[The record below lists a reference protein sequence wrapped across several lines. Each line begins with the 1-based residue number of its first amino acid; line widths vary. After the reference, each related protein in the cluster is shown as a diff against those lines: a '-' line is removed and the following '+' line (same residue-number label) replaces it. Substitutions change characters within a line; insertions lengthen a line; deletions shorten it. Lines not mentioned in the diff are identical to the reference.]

1 MIFTTYQQGCQRGH
15 AADQRGTSFWPLKAL
30 NKNIPLK
37 YNSPVKSKIIT
48 AMGNASFKRNDS
60 KCRTAKQKRSTSQW
74 NRRDVT
80 ETNGKTRNH
89 NQSTGNPKQNVL
101 ASTHALEFHIL
112 IHDFYSLSDELISY
126 AADSFFKFT
135 DANGLVFEKQHT
147 S

>member
-1 MIFTTYQQGCQRGH
+1 MQFPGQIE
-15 AADQRGTSFWPLKAL
+15 
-30 NKNIPLK
+30 I
-37 YNSPVKSKIIT
+37 VIT

-74 NRRDVT
+74 RRRDVT

-89 NQSTGNPKQNVL
+89 NQSTGNPKQNLL